1 MIDFDWNN
9 YIENMSDFDYFETG
23 QAVIDFECF
32 KCMKDRKQR
41 AFKCSDQLSPPLSKN
56 DSSRK
61 MQEIFHAKNEQALL
75 LKERSFE
82 QWSLFEC

>member
-1 MIDFDWNN
+1 
-9 YIENMSDFDYFETG
+9 MSDFDYFETG

-41 AFKCSDQLSPPLSKN
+41 AFKCLDQLSPPLSKN

-61 MQEIFHAKNEQALL
+61 MQEIFHAKKN
-75 LKERSFE
+75 KPYFSKK
-82 QWSLFEC
+82 LFF